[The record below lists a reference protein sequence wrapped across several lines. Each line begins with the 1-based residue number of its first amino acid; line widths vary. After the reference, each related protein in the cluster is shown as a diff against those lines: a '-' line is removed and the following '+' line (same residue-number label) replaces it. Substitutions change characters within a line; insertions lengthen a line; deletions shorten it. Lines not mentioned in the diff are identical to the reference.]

1 MKILRLRREGPS
13 MRLSP
18 QGFEAS
24 EVCIANN
31 LGLIY
36 LHGPSGYQYLSYIL
50 NVGGTYNVNL

>member
-1 MKILRLRREGPS
+1 